1 MTVMPKQRPPMISG
15 TLVDPG
21 GATTA
26 KSVGRKA
33 TMVRPMFCEMANPV
47 TRVRVGNSSWKKLA
61 NVAFQAW

>member
-1 MTVMPKQRPPMISG
+1 MISG

-26 KSVGRKA
+26 KTVGRNA
-33 TMVRPMFCEMANPV
+33 AMARPMFCEIANPV

-61 NVAFQAW
+61 NVAFHIW